1 MRRRVDGGQSCD
13 TWHSSNE
20 NRHGWPDIQL
30 GRPGTLTDIDHLW
43 PVRGVGHGGQLD
55 GKRRYNSGLW
65 CVLLG
70 TFAHIGRKAAD
81 SWRFTFSV
89 TGYPLRLVSGHGA
102 GCGTRPIL
110 VGLWRAAPVGST
122 WPRGRGG
129 PGWACVC
136 FWDLQSGGKC
146 SILESQ
152 PNKTNRAD
160 ACNVNP
166 ALS

>member
-1 MRRRVDGGQSCD
+1 MGQVDLAGGRVATITILVGLRRAAPVQSLA
-13 TWHSSNE
+13 T
-20 NRHGWPDIQL
+20 GPDVAPGPSWWAYGEQL
-30 GRPGTLTDIDHLW
+30 RSGRPGRGPGGHHHHPGGPQTSSSG
-43 PVRGVGHGGQLD
+43 PV
-55 GKRRYNSGLW
+55 
-65 CVLLG
+65 
-70 TFAHIGRKAAD
+70 
-81 SWRFTFSV
+81 
-89 TGYPLRLVSGHGA
+89 PGHGA
-102 GCGTRPIL
+102 GCGARPIL